1 MRCRERNCLLRLR
14 LALLSLTQRGAPAC
28 CIPIHSLSIGN
39 MLRNRFPTVRR
50 AAEAAVPAASLLQS
64 LRQLLASQEIILQQS
79 PSADVAAPVAR
90 QYGSAARHQAR
101 PATAAGP
108 VGGAGF
114 PTYLAEDEEPEPE
127 LRLPDDLS
135 TIATLHPQ
143 LREIMLQHQS
153 LQT

>member
-1 MRCRERNCLLRLR
+1 MLRHQLPTLRL
-14 LALLSLTQRGAPAC
+14 
-28 CIPIHSLSIGN
+28 
-39 MLRNRFPTVRR
+39 
-50 AAEAAVPAASLLQS
+50 AAEAAVPAASSLLQS
-64 LRQLLASQEIILQQS
+64 LRQLLSGQELVQHQS
-79 PSADVAAPVAR
+79 SYAAAPAAR

-114 PTYLAEDEEPEPE
+114 PPFLAEDEEPEPE

-135 TIATLHPQ
+135 TIAALHPQ

-153 LQT
+153 LQK